1 MKTRNWMA
9 VGLLAAVCAT
19 PAAANYF
26 SNPATNTML
35 NVGSAPSPTPVQ
47 LRLIGD
53 SVFTAQVSGP
63 LTASDMIGKNVYGK
77 NREFLGKI
85 TAVDEVNRSADL
97 QTPTGVVVALSTHD
111 LIDRSDRVMAP
122 NMSRGDVIAL
132 AGQQGPM
139 TAPIEV
145 TD

>member
-9 VGLLAAVCAT
+9 VGLLAVVRAT

-26 SNPATNTML
+26 SNPMTNMML
-35 NVGSAPSPTPVQ
+35 NVGSAPSPTPEQ

-63 LTASDMIGKNVYGK
+63 LTAADMIGKNVYGK
-77 NREFLGKI
+77 SREFLGKI
-85 TAVDEVNRSADL
+85 TAVDEVNRLADM

>member
-1 MKTRNWMA
+1 
-9 VGLLAAVCAT
+9 
-19 PAAANYF
+19 
-26 SNPATNTML
+26 
-35 NVGSAPSPTPVQ
+35 
-47 LRLIGD
+47 
-53 SVFTAQVSGP
+53 
-63 LTASDMIGKNVYGK
+63 
-77 NREFLGKI
+77 LGKI
-85 TAVDEVNRSADL
+85 TAVDEVNRSADM

-122 NMSRGDVIAL
+122 NMSHGDVIAL